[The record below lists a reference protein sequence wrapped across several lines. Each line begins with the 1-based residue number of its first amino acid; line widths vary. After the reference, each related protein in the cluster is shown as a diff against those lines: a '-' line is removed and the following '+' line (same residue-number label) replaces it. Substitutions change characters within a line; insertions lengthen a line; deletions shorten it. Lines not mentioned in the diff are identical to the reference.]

1 VSTLDVN
8 PDAVSVYRVH
18 SSDLSSPHKSTV
30 SEISDKSV
38 DYCGLTVDYESTPFK
53 TLEDK
58 ALKPT
63 VDTVDSKNYF
73 PENSDSLMLGCT
85 TKPEEFAE
93 QIRKAIADVD
103 RSLAIKVWNALAG
116 KAKTNLRNEVK
127 DCLAPSE
134 VQNFKLLAKAGFLL
148 GMRVKYVGDAEYAEQ
163 YEGLELEVYSL
174 DEYYLITC
182 RKPDGYLTTRMKLEE
197 LEKL

>member
-1 VSTLDVN
+1 M
-8 PDAVSVYRVH
+8 
-18 SSDLSSPHKSTV
+18 DLKATGGHGGHNLPP
-30 SEISDKSV
+30 SEKTESLLLS
-38 DYCGLTVDYESTPFK
+38 YLTE
-53 TLEDK
+53 
-58 ALKPT
+58 
-63 VDTVDSKNYF
+63 
-73 PENSDSLMLGCT
+73 
-85 TKPEEFAE
+85 PEEFAE
-93 QIRKAIADVD
+93 QIRKAITNFD

-134 VQNFKLLAKAGFLL
+134 AQNFKLLAKAGFLL